1 MPRFKQNGSMTG
13 PELVQEHVSRFNA
26 AVPSGDFAPM
36 LELFSDDAV
45 LEFRGVPVG
54 PFHGRDA
61 IAAAYRAQPPDDE
74 VDLLDIEENDVEI
87 RAGYAW
93 RRDGGRRAGDMF
105 LTRDSDL
112 ITKLVV
118 TFDS

>member
-1 MPRFKQNGSMTG
+1 MTG
-13 PELVQEHVSRFNA
+13 PELLEEHVRRFNA
-26 AVPSGDFAPM
+26 GVRTGDFAPM
-36 LELFSDDAV
+36 LELFADDAV

-61 IAAAYRAQPPDDE
+61 IAAAYAAQPPDDRIE
-74 VDLLDIEENDVEI
+74 VLEIEEDDAEI

-93 RRDGGRRAGDMF
+93 LRDERRPAGDMF
-105 LTRDSDL
+105 LTRDGER

-118 TFDS
+118 TFRS